1 MKKSFYLLF
10 FLLLGCESFQPSVQ
24 VLPSHIKKIAIQQFV
39 NKTNIYGLEE
49 RLKLNTINEFL
60 LDGRFEVVSEMS
72 QSDGYIT
79 GEILYYILQPTAY
92 GTNYEVQQYKL
103 RLIVNFYF
111 VDVIK
116 NVTLWEEPNIEE
128 VLYFSAATLPGGLTE
143 EEAKNTILSNM
154 AKKIYIRTI
163 EGFGSVTGTSY
174 KKVPQK

>member
-1 MKKSFYLLF
+1 MKKYFYFTL

-24 VLPSHIKKIAIQQFV
+24 VLPSHIKKIAIGQFV

-49 RLKLNTINEFL
+49 KLKLDTINEFI
-60 LDGRFEVVSEMS
+60 LDGRFEIVSDPNN
-72 QSDGYIT
+72 SDGYVT

-92 GTNYEVQQYKL
+92 GPNYEVQQYKL
-103 RLIVNFYF
+103 RLILNFYF
-111 VDVIK
+111 VDRIK

-128 VLYFSAATLPGGLTE
+128 VLYFPAATLPGGLTE